1 MFSDIS
7 RKESQIY
14 LGFLFTLERLQREYI
29 FKQNL
34 LLLIVMYGYKKTS
47 HIELINC
54 KFTEKEICVF
64 IFNFFSGDVLF
75 LSLTSIVYVSYDQHQ
90 HN

>member
-1 MFSDIS
+1 MF
-7 RKESQIY
+7 
-14 LGFLFTLERLQREYI
+14 
-29 FKQNL
+29 
-34 LLLIVMYGYKKTS
+34 GYKKTS

-54 KFTEKEICVF
+54 KFTEKEICAF

-75 LSLTSIVYVSYDQHQ
+75 LSLTSFVYVSYDQHQ